1 MKVRQFGAA
10 FSGMLLAASLIA
22 CGGSQ
27 SNEAANT
34 NASTA
39 AGTTYKIA
47 TDVAFAPFE
56 YQAASGE
63 YEGIDIELLDAIAKD
78 QGFEYELDP
87 VGFDAALQNVQSG
100 QADGVIAGMSI
111 TDERKEV
118 FDFSDSYYDSTVCVA
133 VSADSDVKSMED
145 LKDQAVATKTGTMSA
160 KWAESMKDQYQYVM
174 EGHEFKDSDIM
185 YQDVTAG
192 NSKACF
198 EDTPVM
204 SYAISRYTETSGKE
218 GVNLKIIS
226 EAQTPSDFA
235 TPYGFAVKKGQ
246 NAELLKKFND
256 GLKNIKAN
264 GTYDKIVNKYV
275 QSVE

>member
-1 MKVRQFGAA
+1 MKVRQFGVA

-78 QGFEYELDP
+78 QGFKYNLDP
-87 VGFDAALQNVQSG
+87 VGFDMALQSVQSG

-111 TDERKEV
+111 TDDRKKV
-118 FDFSDSYYDSTVCVA
+118 FDFSEPYYDATVCAA
-133 VSADSDVKSMED
+133 VKSDSDIKSLED
-145 LKDQAVATKTGTMSA
+145 LKGKDVAVKTGTMSA
-160 KWAESMKDQYQYVM
+160 DWAESVKDQYGFNVKSQF
-174 EGHEFKDSDIM
+174 EKSDLM
-185 YQDVTAG
+185 YSDVLAG
-192 NSKACF
+192 NSAACF

-204 SYAISRYTETSGKE
+204 SYAIDKVGM
-218 GVNLKIIS
+218 GLKIVAECDASS
-226 EAQTPSDFA
+226 EYA
-235 TPYGFAVKKGQ
+235 TPYGFAVNRGA
-246 NAELLKKFND
+246 NAELLQKFNE
-256 GLKNIKAN
+256 GLAAIKAD
-264 GTYDKIVNKYV
+264 GTYDKIVSKYV
-275 QSVE
+275 QTVK